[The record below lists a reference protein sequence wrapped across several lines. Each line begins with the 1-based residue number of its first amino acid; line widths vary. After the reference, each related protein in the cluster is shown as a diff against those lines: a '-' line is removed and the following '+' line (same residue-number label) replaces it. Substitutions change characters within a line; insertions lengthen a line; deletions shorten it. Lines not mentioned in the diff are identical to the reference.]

1 MIGFHIQNSP
11 PDWPRAVSKLP
22 AGAPVKFCFGVER
35 SSEALEA
42 NPDAYTWYRWLGDQ
56 HLPSSNYEAHARA
69 WLNNFID
76 GSFKREAGFVD
87 YTQEYNE
94 TLANS
99 QSAEE
104 KARWIALHTAMA
116 KVWAEEY
123 RTGGLAHIKLI
134 LCEAAIGNDIP
145 IEIARASV
153 QYDALLGYHPY
164 QVCRLTGRAANFWK
178 VGSSFDAAR
187 DVRFD
192 GRAPVFAAP
201 VSTK

>member
-22 AGAPVKFCFGVER
+22 AAAPVKFCTGVER
-35 SSEALEA
+35 SSEAWEA
-42 NPDAYTWYRWLGDQ
+42 NPDCHPWYRWVGPQ
-56 HLPSSNYEAHARA
+56 PLPAADFEAHARA

-76 GSFKREAGFVD
+76 GTFRREAGFVD

-116 KVWAEEY
+116 KVWY
-123 RTGGLAHIKLI
+123 
-134 LCEAAIGNDIP
+134 
-145 IEIARASV
+145 
-153 QYDALLGYHPY
+153 
-164 QVCRLTGRAANFWK
+164 GRAAAQ
-178 VGSSFDAAR
+178 GHEEAD
-187 DVRFD
+187 
-192 GRAPVFAAP
+192 
-201 VSTK
+201 TKRSALDDDTP